1 MSISGKFGGDNVR
14 LSVILAFTAVC
25 VVWGSTYLAIR
36 FAIETVPPFFMA
48 GMRWTIA
55 GILLYAATRLHGAPA
70 PSRTH
75 WYTAFV
81 IGGLMLLIAH
91 GAVVWAEQWIPS
103 GLTSILVATVP
114 LWLIFVESVYNRARP
129 NTKIIATLVAGF
141 IGVILLVG
149 DLPNQVGNAAG
160 LIAAIALLFGTLA
173 WSLGSYYSRIAN
185 LPDSHFLAVAQQM
198 ILGGA
203 LLFLTSLVTGE
214 WMNVKPDAMSL
225 NSLIALLYLI
235 VFGSL
240 IGFTSYIWLLKQIA
254 PSRIATYAYVN
265 PIVALLLGW
274 TLANEQPSLKSM
286 VAATIILLSVA
297 ATTLYKIEPK
307 KTETEKH

>member
-1 MSISGKFGGDNVR
+1 LEANDVR

-48 GMRWTIA
+48 GIRWTIA
-55 GILLYAATRLHGAPA
+55 GLLLYAAIRFRGAPA

-114 LWLIFVESVYNRARP
+114 LWLVFVESAYNRAKP
-129 NTKIIATLVAGF
+129 NAKVIATLVSGF
-141 IGVILLVG
+141 VGVILLVG
-149 DLPNQVGNAAG
+149 DLSSQVGSTMG
-160 LIAAIALLFGTLA
+160 LIAALGLLFGTLA
-173 WSLGSYYSRIAN
+173 WSLGSFYSRVAE
-185 LPDSHFLAVAQQM
+185 LPKSHFLAVAQQM
-198 ILGGA
+198 IVGGI
-203 LLFLTSLVTGE
+203 LLFLASFATGE
-214 WMNVKPDAMSL
+214 WMNVKL
-225 NSLIALLYLI
+225 NLVSMHSFAALLYLI

-240 IGFTSYIWLLKQIA
+240 IGFTCYIWLLKQIA
-254 PSRIATYAYVN
+254 PSRVATYAYIN
-265 PIVALLLGW
+265 PVVALLLGW
-274 TLANEQPSLKSM
+274 TLANEQPTLRSI
-286 VAATIILLSVA
+286 AATVIILTSVA
-297 ATTLYKIEPK
+297 VATLIKSEPK
-307 KTETEKH
+307 RT